1 MSDLVVTPLFRSAMD
16 AVADGQHVFITGR
29 AGTGKS
35 TLLSMIRG
43 LELGRSCAVV
53 APTGVAALNVEG
65 ETIHSFFG
73 FRPSLSPGLREYRAP
88 AHLEDVDVLIVDEVS
103 MARADLMDMMDTAL
117 RRRRNSPAPF
127 GGVQM
132 VLVGDLY
139 QLPPVVTDEAAESVL
154 HGYSSPFFF
163 AAKAFRSL
171 DFRTIELDH
180 VFRQRDDRFIR
191 LLNTIRDGTATPSDL
206 HELNTRVD
214 PERAERPGDG
224 AITLATTNRAADAVN
239 RMMLDQLDTPI
250 FTSRALISGEFD
262 TSLYKAELHLS
273 FAVGA
278 QVMMLVNSHEY
289 VNGSLG
295 RVVDV
300 AEEKGSLSASIELT
314 ETGAVVEVDPHRWEI
329 TRPVRRDGHLESEVV
344 GSFTQ
349 LPFRLAWAVTVHKSQ
364 GKTFDHLVF
373 DRGRRVFA
381 AGQLYVALS
390 RCTSLEGLTLK
401 HPLRPQDVLTD
412 PEVKRFHIK
421 ATTKRIPQVQTLRA
435 FVGYVG
441 TGGGEFNKLVEIAV
455 IRETHDGDLVVFTT
469 LVNPLRDITDAAECG
484 IRASDVAVAPTVA
497 ELRRPLAAL
506 LSGSI
511 LITDGIA
518 ELHRLLDWHQDGI
531 DEGLGIDLRD
541 HGLDL
546 DPVATTTALD
556 RAHEVRE
563 AAHELEGESLPV
575 LPLTSETT
583 VPEAGSYLLPRDPHT
598 DLGNLVNFITTL
610 RLPAEA
616 RLALVLGLTPGA
628 RSAADELLSQA
639 HVLAQQEAI
648 PDTSVKAAS
657 AKIVESLIAAANR
670 NATFTPQEVSLIEE
684 AADAFELPLD
694 RSRLTAEADTV
705 ELVAGTRV
713 CFTGSP
719 PSGAEHTRL
728 SKQNLRD
735 AAAAAGLEETPSVTK
750 TKCDLLVAF
759 DASSMSGKAKK
770 ARELGK
776 PIISAEEFLRLLDN
790 P

>member
-1 MSDLVVTPLFRSAMD
+1 MD

-88 AHLEDVDVLIVDEVS
+88 ARLEDVDVLIVDEVS
-103 MARADLMDMMDTAL
+103 MARADLIDMMDTAL
-117 RRRRNSPAPF
+117 RRRRKSQAPF

-139 QLPPVVTDEAAESVL
+139 QLPPVVTDDAVQSVL
-154 HGYSSPFFF
+154 QGYSSPFFF
-163 AAKAFRSL
+163 AAQVFRNF

-191 LLNTIRDGTATPSDL
+191 LLNTIRDGTATQSDL
-206 HELNTRVD
+206 DELNTRVD
-214 PERAERPGDG
+214 SDKADRPGEG
-224 AITLATTNRAADAVN
+224 AITLATTNKSADAVN
-239 RMMLDQLDTPI
+239 RTMLEQLETPT
-250 FTSRALISGEFD
+250 FTSTALLSGDFD
-262 TSLYKAELHLS
+262 ASQYKAELHLS

-278 QVMMLVNSHEY
+278 QVMMLVNTHEY

-300 AEEKGSLSASIELT
+300 AEENGSLSATIELT
-314 ETGAVVEVDPHRWEI
+314 ETGATVEVKPRRWEI
-329 TRPVRRDGHLESEVV
+329 ARPVRRDGNVETEVV

-364 GKTFDHLVF
+364 GKTFDQLVF

-401 HPLRPQDVLTD
+401 HPLRSQDVITD
-412 PEVKRFHIK
+412 PEVKRFHVK
-421 ATTKRIPQVQTLRA
+421 ATAERIPQAKTLRS

-441 TGGGEFNKLVEIAV
+441 TGGGEFNKLIEIAV
-455 IRETHDGDLVVFTT
+455 IRETQDASHVAFTT
-469 LVNPLRDITDAAECG
+469 LVNPLRDVTDAVECG
-484 IRASDVAVAPTVA
+484 IRASDVAVAPTVP
-497 ELRRPLAAL
+497 ELRKPLAAL
-506 LSGSI
+506 LSDSI
-511 LITDGIA
+511 LITDGLA
-518 ELHRLLDWHQDGI
+518 ELHRLLGWHNDGI

-541 HGLDL
+541 HGLEL
-546 DPVATTTALD
+546 NPGATTTALD
-556 RAHEVRE
+556 RAHEVRR
-563 AAHELEGESLPV
+563 AAHELDGKALPV
-575 LPLTSETT
+575 LPLAIGTATPETG
-583 VPEAGSYLLPRDPHT
+583 AYLLPRDGQT
-598 DLGNLVNFITTL
+598 DLENLANFIVES
-610 RLPAEA
+610 RLPSEA
-616 RLALVLGLTPGA
+616 RLALLLGLVPGA
-628 RSAADELLSQA
+628 GDAADELLKQVQVIA
-639 HVLAQQEAI
+639 HKEGIAEK
-648 PDTSVKAAS
+648 TVKAA
-657 AKIVESLIAAANR
+657 AAQIVENLIIAANR
-670 NATFTPQEVSLIEE
+670 NATFTPEEVSLIEE
-684 AADAFELPLD
+684 VANTFKLPHD
-694 RSRLTAEADTV
+694 RSRLAVETESI
-705 ELVAGTRV
+705 ELVPGTRV

-719 PSGAEHTRL
+719 PAGAEHTRL

-735 AAAAAGLEETPSVTK
+735 AATAAGLEEAPSVTK
-750 TKCDLLVAF
+750 TKCDLLVCF
-759 DASSMSGKAKK
+759 DASSMSRKAKK

-776 PIISAEEFLRLLDN
+776 PILSAAEFLQALEN